1 MAVSQTRSLSQLLTS
16 RNRSRSRA
24 RAIALVACVG
34 LTGSAAVA
42 QETTYRWWNPN
53 GAPETGSMND
63 SANWEDFVKPSL
75 HPEAMNKLVFEFPE
89 DGSFEA
95 FNDLRD
101 FLSVSSIYTGPF
113 GRDGTGLIAGL
124 PLVLR
129 PTPGFD
135 KCVISSR
142 GLDPLVLETPLAGDT
157 GMRVAFGAVVL
168 NPSNRHQHWLTGGIE
183 VAAYGSLTV
192 SSAWHLGALSNT
204 IEVQGGLLRFD
215 APMTIGI
222 PVSCTGPAYARFSTD
237 TSGRVTISR
246 MTAADFA
253 IKFGPGTLQVLADG
267 AESRCSWII
276 SEGVLEAGT
285 GTVEEVTVG
294 PNTVLRLVDDLAVD
308 VVSVND
314 GTLDPNGFTLE
325 VGDGDLFGANDRVVG
340 EGIVRATGPGWLRI
354 GADLLGFDGTLEARG
369 GVIRV
374 TQPAQVNS
382 MMTLSVPQSE
392 DRIEFSN
399 QSSYRVGALAGT
411 GVIKLNS
418 PASLHIGVG
427 DSDGSFSGT
436 IDGSLRKIGAG
447 THTLTGTFQ
456 GEGRA
461 VYIDGG
467 TLQLRQSAVAGLSRI
482 LIAAG
487 GTFSP
492 LGTVN
497 APMIEGAGTVALG
510 SQTFTVGEPGD
521 DFTFSGTLEGNPET
535 STFRKRGG
543 GTFTLSGD
551 TSGFGGF
558 FDIIDGAV
566 RFAGGSILPAA
577 ADLTITGGELRGYG
591 EYSGAYWNQSVIAAD
606 SSSGVL
612 LLSGEDQWNNG
623 TIRAEGDGAI
633 ELAGVF
639 LEQDFSGGG
648 QDGRLIADGASVHL
662 IGDDAVVVQ
671 GGSMETV
678 GDGSFEMRGSAITL
692 RDVDHAGH
700 MSLGFGVDIT
710 AEDVGL
716 VTEADHTL
724 HVEFEP
730 DADSADG
737 AIRGRGTGV
746 LGGTLRVTLPDGY
759 SPAFGD
765 RMTVIGGDDTGEWTI
780 DESFDT
786 IILPDISPW
795 QMRVVS
801 RPDTLQ
807 LVVTRKADV
816 AAPFGKVDVE
826 DIRRFFDGF
835 GGGRP
840 LADIAEPFGR
850 VTIEDAIAFIEDF
863 NTANALG
870 R

>member
-16 RNRSRSRA
+16 RHRSRSRA

-34 LTGSAAVA
+34 MTGSAAVA

-75 HPEAMNKLVFEFPE
+75 HPDAMNRLVFEFVV
-89 DGSFEA
+89 DGDFEA
-95 FNDLRD
+95 FNNLRD
-101 FLSVSSIYTGPF
+101 FLSVSSMSR
-113 GRDGTGLIAGL
+113 GRHEGTARITGL
-124 PLVLR
+124 PLKLR
-129 PTPGFD
+129 PAPGAG
-135 KCVISSR
+135 KCLISGGQR
-142 GLDPLVLETPLAGDT
+142 EPLVLETPLGGTSGFEVDWGTVELRPA
-157 GMRVAFGAVVL
+157 
-168 NPSNRHQHWLTGGIE
+168 NRQQHTITGGIE
-183 VAAYGSLTV
+183 ISGHGELAV
-192 SSAWHLGALSNT
+192 SEAWHLGALSNT
-204 IEVQGGLLRFD
+204 VHVMMDPFGQGGTLRFD
-215 APMTIGI
+215 APMTIAI
-222 PVSCTGPAYARFSTD
+222 PVACLGGSINTAA
-237 TSGRVTISR
+237 SGRVTISELGTSTR
-246 MTAADFA
+246 AEK
-253 IKFGPGTLQVLADG
+253 IGSGTLRIASGSLCNWVVRD
-267 AESRCSWII
+267 
-276 SEGVLEAGT
+276 GVLEIDPEALSR
-285 GTVEEVTVG
+285 VEIRDRG
-294 PNTVLRLVDDLAVD
+294 VLRLVDDSLIRRLSAM
-308 VVSVND
+308 D
-314 GTLDPNGFTLE
+314 GTVDLDGHTLVLE
-325 VGDGDLFGANDRVVG
+325 EGLVYGRIVGDGTVRFVG
-340 EGIVRATGPGWLRI
+340 DEPLAIKGQLPEFV
-354 GADLLGFDGTLEARG
+354 GTLEADG
-369 GVIRV
+369 GVILV
-374 TQPAQVNS
+374 DLNLESP
-382 MMTLSVPQSE
+382 MTISVPNPSDQ
-392 DRIEFSN
+392 IHL
-399 QSSYRVGALAGT
+399 QYRVPFFPHRIGSLAGT
-411 GVIKLNS
+411 GAIYS
-418 PASLHIGVG
+418 DAGIELHVG
-427 DSDGSFSGT
+427 MGDQGGSFP
-436 IDGSLRKIGAG
+436 GSLRGVQEFVKVGHG
-447 THTLTGTFQ
+447 THALTGVNDLTGGSILVTQ
-456 GEGRA
+456 
-461 VYIDGG
+461 G
-467 TLQLRQSAVAGLSRI
+467 TLSLSDSAVGG
-482 LIAAG
+482 AASITVEAD

-492 LGTVN
+492 FGAVN
-497 APMIEGAGTVALG
+497 APTIEGAGTVALG
-510 SQTFTVGEPGD
+510 SQTFTVGEPGG

-543 GTFTLSGD
+543 GTLTLSGD
-551 TSGFGGF
+551 TAGFGGF

-566 RFAGGSILPAA
+566 RFAGGPILPAA
-577 ADLTITGGELRGYG
+577 AGLTITGGELRGYG

-612 LLSGEDQWNNG
+612 RLSGEDQWNNG

-648 QDGRLIADGASVHL
+648 QQGRLIADGAPVRML
-662 IGDDAVVVQ
+662 GDEPVVVQ
-671 GGSMETV
+671 GGDMETV
-678 GDGSFEMRGSAITL
+678 GDGAIEMRGSAITL

-700 MSLGFGVDIT
+700 MSLGLGVDIT

-730 DADSADG
+730 DADSEDG

-826 DIRRFFDGF
+826 DIRRFFGGF

-840 LADIAEPFGR
+840 VADIAEPFGR

-863 NTANALG
+863 NGAKAVG